1 MAKKIILGG
10 LVGAVVVFIV
20 SSLWHTVL
28 GLGEVGIRTLPN
40 EDAVMAAMRA
50 SITQPGFYIFPAPNM
65 TPGRSKEQQSAD
77 NAAYAS
83 KFRQGPNG
91 ILIYSPGGEDFNF
104 GKALLNQFLFN
115 LVAALILAWILA
127 MGAAGSSFGARALIV
142 LLASIFAGVVYIL
155 PYWNWYGFPIAYI
168 FGDMAGWVVSW
179 GIGGLAMA
187 KIVKA

>member
-1 MAKKIILGG
+1 
-10 LVGAVVVFIV
+10 
-20 SSLWHTVL
+20 L
-28 GLGEVGIRTLPN
+28 GLGEVGIKTLPN

-50 SITQPGFYIFPAPNM
+50 SVTRPGFYIFPAPNM

-83 KFRQGPNG
+83 KYRQGPNG

-115 LVAALILAWILA
+115 VVAALILAWILA
-127 MGAAGSSFGARALIV
+127 IGAGGTSFGGRSLIV
-142 LLASIFAGVVYIL
+142 LLASIFAGVVYVL
-155 PYWNWYGFPIAYI
+155 PYWNWYGFPLSYIA
-168 FGDMAGWVVSW
+168 GDISGWVVSW

-187 KIVKA
+187 KIVKP